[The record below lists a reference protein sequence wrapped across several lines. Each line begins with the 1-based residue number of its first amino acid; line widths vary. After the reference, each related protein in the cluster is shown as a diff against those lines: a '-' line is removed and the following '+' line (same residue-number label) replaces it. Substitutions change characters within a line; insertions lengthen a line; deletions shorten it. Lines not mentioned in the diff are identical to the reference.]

1 MRDDFGARRP
11 RRRRDLELLLV
22 VVAGVVVFVVAMV
35 WRGTSGLDD
44 GTWGFDVGRRGI
56 SVDLDRRLHE
66 LLATPT
72 PQSSEGHEPSGTGIP
87 SRPSD
92 AFPLTVTYVYDGD
105 TIEAQMQ
112 SANDVVTTESPIRIR
127 LIGVDTPEGTP
138 SPECWA
144 DEARAHLAQLLPEG
158 STIWAAPDVETWDDY
173 DRRLFYLWTDDGRFV
188 NHELVAAG
196 DAEALR
202 VWPNVEHEDLLAG
215 AQARAE
221 ASGAGRWSACG

>member
-1 MRDDFGARRP
+1 VRDDFGTRSP

-66 LLATPT
+66 MPPTATPT
-72 PQSSEGHEPSGTGIP
+72 DTEEREPPGTGIP
-87 SRPSD
+87 TRPTD
-92 AFPLTVTYVYDGD
+92 AFPLTVTHVYDGD
-105 TIEAQMQ
+105 TIEAQVQ
-112 SANDVVTTESPIRIR
+112 SANDIVTTESPIRIR
-127 LIGVDTPEGTP
+127 LIGIDTPEGTP

-144 DEARAHLAQLLPEG
+144 DEARVHLTQLLPEG
-158 STIWAAPDVETWDDY
+158 STVWAAPDIDTWDDY
-173 DRRLFYLWTDDGRFV
+173 DRRLFYLWTGDGRFV
-188 NHELVAAG
+188 NHDLVAAG

-202 VWPNVEHEDLLAG
+202 VWPNVEHEGLLAG
-215 AQARAE
+215 AQAQAE
-221 ASGAGRWSACG
+221 ASGAGRWGACD